1 MKQTACAIFRAGVLA
16 VDAGEALKTELKRKG
31 DRLFVGPHTYD
42 PSLFQRVFV
51 VGAGKASGP
60 MAAALEEIILDRI
73 SAGFVN
79 VKYGHLVSTRKIVLH
94 EAGHPIPDKNG
105 LKGAKA
111 IADILKEASRDDL
124 VICLFSGGGSALLAL
139 PVEGISLEE
148 KQVTTGLLLR
158 SGAAID
164 EINIVRKHLS
174 GIKGGQMAQL
184 AAPATVLSFFISDVV
199 GDDLE
204 SIASGPTVPDSSTF
218 QQAVSIV
225 KRYGIEAD
233 IPAKVM
239 EHLLAGER
247 EELTETAKPRDLC
260 FSNVRNFIIANN
272 SNALEAAA
280 RKAEE
285 EGFTPLI
292 LTSFLQGEAREVARV
307 VAALCREFYTF
318 KRPIAPPVCLL
329 MGGETTVTVRG
340 KGKGGR
346 NQELALSAALDIQGM
361 KDVTILSGGTD
372 GTDGPTDAAGAVVD
386 GMTVARARG
395 LGLEPRSFLNE
406 NDAYNLFKTTGDLL
420 MTGPTGTNVMDLI
433 VALIA

>member
-16 VDAGEALKTELKRKG
+16 VDAGEALKTELKRKE

-60 MAAALEEIILDRI
+60 MAAALEEIISDRI

-111 IADILKEASRDDL
+111 IADILKEASRYDL

-184 AAPATVLSFFISDVV
+184 AAPATVHARLLYSVAHYGSM
-199 GDDLE
+199 
-204 SIASGPTVPDSSTF
+204 AS
-218 QQAVSIV
+218 
-225 KRYGIEAD
+225 
-233 IPAKVM
+233 
-239 EHLLAGER
+239 
-247 EELTETAKPRDLC
+247 
-260 FSNVRNFIIANN
+260 
-272 SNALEAAA
+272 
-280 RKAEE
+280 
-285 EGFTPLI
+285 
-292 LTSFLQGEAREVARV
+292 
-307 VAALCREFYTF
+307 
-318 KRPIAPPVCLL
+318 
-329 MGGETTVTVRG
+329 
-340 KGKGGR
+340 
-346 NQELALSAALDIQGM
+346 
-361 KDVTILSGGTD
+361 
-372 GTDGPTDAAGAVVD
+372 
-386 GMTVARARG
+386 
-395 LGLEPRSFLNE
+395 
-406 NDAYNLFKTTGDLL
+406 
-420 MTGPTGTNVMDLI
+420 LI
-433 VALIA
+433 VC